1 MSEDQG
7 GDYIFLSVTEP
18 VANPAEGT
26 GFKEALGIGLNN
38 TLQNMFVY
46 LERKDRKHIF
56 STKEREAVGIV
67 WNLMHREWVGLT
79 ENKIPSL

>member
-18 VANPAEGT
+18 VTNPAGGA
-26 GFKEALGIGLNN
+26 GFKQALGIGLND

-46 LERKDRKHIF
+46 RERKDGKHVF
-56 STKEREAVGIV
+56 SSKEHQAVGIV
-67 WNLMHREWVGLT
+67 GE
-79 ENKIPSL
+79 I